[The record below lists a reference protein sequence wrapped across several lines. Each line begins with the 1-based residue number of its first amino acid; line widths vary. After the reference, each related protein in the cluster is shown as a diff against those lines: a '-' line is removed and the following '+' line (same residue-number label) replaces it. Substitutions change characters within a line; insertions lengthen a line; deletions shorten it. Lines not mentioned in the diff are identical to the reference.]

1 MKFLLI
7 LFLTAFTFSDLYSK
21 DLPTP
26 SADDTLKVG
35 VVLSGGGAKG
45 IAHIGI
51 LEKLEEAGVRIDY
64 ITGTSMGALIGSLYS
79 IGYTTDQLKEI
90 AHSSSWEE
98 MFTEGPDRQLISN
111 YQREFYNRTIASFPI
126 RDNILD
132 LPFGLISGQNIYTLL
147 SRLMWPVY
155 SINNFD
161 DFPIPFGTVATD
173 LETGENVTLRSGHL
187 PDAVRASIS
196 IPSLM
201 RPHVIDDRAFIDGG
215 LSKNMPVD
223 EVREMGANYVISV
236 NVAAKPQPKDSLRS
250 LLDVFTQVAYYQI
263 NRNLQDQIDNSDI
276 HINPE
281 GIDDIETFDF
291 DRVDELLSIGLAAGD
306 RYMDDFRSVSSMQ
319 STPPVERSGI
329 TELQARTF
337 NRVIINGN
345 EQIESSFI
353 RDELQ
358 LDPGTWLTP
367 DLIEERIEQLYSTEL
382 FDLVTYKLQKD
393 EHYEYN
399 YNLLIQVSENTT
411 DVFRVGLRYES
422 GTQAS
427 ILLGTQ
433 FRNLLHNSSTTRF
446 DLRLGN
452 ENRFLT
458 DHLLYGALGSRLGV
472 RLSLL
477 YESENVDIF
486 VNNEPTARYKNH
498 LGRAEL
504 SVGNFLSTSNL
515 LVAGIRQDFIHHNNI
530 INPNFIGITSQNHY
544 SVFGQFKIDQLN
556 RSSYPTRGHKVVA
569 DANVS
574 PSTLWSP
581 IYYSTLALYWTGNY
595 YFGDITLRNQL
606 FAGYSVGDDQPWHS
620 LYSVNRLDS
629 TFGFVR
635 FGGYNRYELT
645 AKNIQMGSLGIQFEP
660 FYHRFIN
667 VDVYAGRFLERWDM
681 DFTADDFK
689 FGASLSVGALT
700 ILGPIEAI
708 ISTSNE
714 NRLLGELQIGY
725 SF

>member
-7 LFLTAFTFSDLYSK
+7 LLFTVFTFSDLYSK

-26 SADDTLKVG
+26 LADDTLKVG

-64 ITGTSMGALIGSLYS
+64 ITGTSMGALVGSLYS
-79 IGYTTDQLKEI
+79 IGYTTEQLRDI
-90 AHSSSWEE
+90 AQSSSWEE

-147 SRLMWPVY
+147 SRLMWPVHGTE
-155 SINNFD
+155 NFD
-161 DFPIPFGTVATD
+161 DFSIPFGTVVTD
-173 LETGENVTLRSGHL
+173 LETGENVTLRSGYL

-201 RPHVIDDRAFIDGG
+201 RPHVIDDRAYIDGG

-236 NVAAKPQPKDSLRS
+236 NVAAKPQPRDSLRS
-250 LLDVFTQVAYYQI
+250 LFDVFTQVAYYQI
-263 NRNLQDQIDNSDI
+263 NRNLQDQIDKSDI

-281 GIDDIETFDF
+281 GIDQLDTFDF
-291 DRVDELLSIGLAAGD
+291 DKVDELITIGREAGD
-306 RYMDDFRSVSSMQ
+306 RYLDDFRSVSAMQ
-319 STPPVERSGI
+319 SVPPAERTGI
-329 TELQARTF
+329 TELGALPF
-337 NRVIINGN
+337 NRVIIRGN

-358 LDPGTWLTP
+358 IEPGTRLTP
-367 DLIEERIEQLYSTEL
+367 DLIEEKIEQLYSTEL
-382 FDLVTYKLQKD
+382 FDLITYRVIPD
-393 EHYEYN
+393 ENYY
-399 YNLLIQVSENTT
+399 YNLHIQVSENTT

-433 FRNLLHNSSTTRF
+433 FRNFLHNGSTTRF

-458 DHLLYGALGSRLGV
+458 DHLLYGALSSRLGV

-530 INPNFIGITSQNHY
+530 INPDFIGITSQNHH

-556 RSSYPTRGHKVVA
+556 RTSYPTRGHKVVA
-569 DANVS
+569 DANIS
-574 PSTLWSP
+574 PSSLWSP
-581 IYYSTLALYWTGNY
+581 IYYSTLAAYWAGNY
-595 YFGDITLRNQL
+595 YLGDITFRNQL
-606 FAGYSVGDDQPWHS
+606 FVGYSVGDDQPWHS

-667 VDVYAGRFLERWDM
+667 VDVYAGRFLDRWDM
-681 DFTADDFK
+681 DFTADDYK